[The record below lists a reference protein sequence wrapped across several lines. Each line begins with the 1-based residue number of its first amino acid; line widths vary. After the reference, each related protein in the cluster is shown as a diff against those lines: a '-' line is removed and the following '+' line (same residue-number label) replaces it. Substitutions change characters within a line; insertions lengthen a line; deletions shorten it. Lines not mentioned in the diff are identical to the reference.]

1 MTGLTEAFWVTTRY
15 AEVVEIS
22 RRPEDFC
29 SGRGAVSIPDMQEE
43 MLEFFGSFIN
53 MDDPR
58 HARQRG
64 IVSRSFTP
72 RQLASVLDSGR
83 DDLQRSDR
91 RHVRAGRGRP
101 RRSAVA
107 AVPALGHLRHD

>member
-1 MTGLTEAFWVTTRY
+1 MARFAELREVDAFLPASFDNPMSGLTEAFSVTTRY
-15 AEVVEIS
+15 AELVEIS

-29 SGRGAVSIPDMQEE
+29 SGRGAVSIPDLPAEA
-43 MLEFFGSFIN
+43 LEFFGSFIN

-72 RQLASVLDSGR
+72 RQLASVLESVETICAR
-83 DDLQRSDR
+83 
-91 RHVRAGRGRP
+91 
-101 RRSAVA
+101 
-107 AVPALGHLRHD
+107 